1 LFEEALF
8 RGYLLSKLSAR
19 FSSAVAITA
28 QAVLF
33 GAFHLV
39 AYAPARYLWLGVV
52 NVTALAVVY
61 AVLVLRTRS
70 LMMVV
75 GLHFAWDLV
84 QTILLSEQA
93 GGVRTVLNLRLSEG
107 LWTGTAHTPEA
118 GLLASLIVAGFG
130 VVVAS
135 TSPAGSGSPAER

>member
-1 LFEEALF
+1 LCI
-8 RGYLLSKLSAR
+8 R
-19 FSSAVAITA
+19 FSSAVAITI

-33 GAFHLV
+33 GAFHLM

-52 NVTALAVVY
+52 NVTVLAVVY
-61 AVLVLRTRS
+61 AVLVRRTRS

-75 GLHFAWDLV
+75 GLHVAWDLV
-84 QTILLSEQA
+84 QTVLLSQQA
-93 GGVRTVLNLRLSEG
+93 GGVQTVLNLQVSEG

-118 GLLASLIVAGFG
+118 GVIASLIIAGLG

-135 TSPAGSGSPAER
+135 TARSSSPRAAST